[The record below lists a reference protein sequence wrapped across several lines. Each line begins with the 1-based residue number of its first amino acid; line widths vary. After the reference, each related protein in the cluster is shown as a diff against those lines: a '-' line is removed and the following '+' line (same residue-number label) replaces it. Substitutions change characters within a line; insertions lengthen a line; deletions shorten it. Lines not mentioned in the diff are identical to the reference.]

1 MTSVAQSRR
10 MSYWFNCK
18 NRHIRLVPKV
28 ASDELLGIMKTAMTI
43 AQRQIN
49 KPLNV
54 VRESLQTYADRGVFR
69 GFSEIKNG
77 HFQFVWVINH
87 RMELSVDAAKNELR
101 FKRLLPNVP
110 AKSALYAELKSF
122 IERRHDREL
131 PEHRRIDRKRA
142 EVSCANRGGFVSVSL
157 KVKNSQYAYGVNR
170 IINLAH
176 ELFLHLRERR
186 PEYLMENFDVPQE

>member
-1 MTSVAQSRR
+1 MV
-10 MSYWFNCK
+10 
-18 NRHIRLVPKV
+18 
-28 ASDELLGIMKTAMTI
+28 I
-43 AQRQIN
+43 AQKQIN
-49 KPLNV
+49 KPLTV

-87 RMELSVDAAKNELR
+87 RMELSVDTAKHELR

-122 IERRHDREL
+122 IERRHDKEL

-157 KVKNSQYAYGVNR
+157 RVKNNQYTYGVNR
-170 IINLAH
+170 IVNLAH

>member
-1 MTSVAQSRR
+1 
-10 MSYWFNCK
+10 
-18 NRHIRLVPKV
+18 
-28 ASDELLGIMKTAMTI
+28 MKTTMTL

-49 KPLNV
+49 KPLNT
-54 VRESLQTYADRGVFR
+54 VRERLQAYADRGVFR

-77 HFQFVWVINH
+77 HFQFVWVVNH
-87 RMELSVDAAKNELR
+87 RMELSADTAKHELR

-110 AKSALYAELKSF
+110 ARSALYAELKDF
-122 IERRHDREL
+122 IERRHDKEL

-142 EVSCANRGGFVSVSL
+142 EVSCANRGGFVSVAL
-157 KVKNSQYAYGVNR
+157 KVKNNQYAYGVNR
-170 IINLAH
+170 IVNLAH

>member
-1 MTSVAQSRR
+1 MTVS
-10 MSYWFNCK
+10 
-18 NRHIRLVPKV
+18 
-28 ASDELLGIMKTAMTI
+28 
-43 AQRQIN
+43 QRQMTN

-54 VRESLQTYADRGVFR
+54 VREKLQAYADRGVFR

-77 HFQFVWVINH
+77 RFQFVWVVDH
-87 RMELSVDAAKNELR
+87 RMELSVDTAKHELR
-101 FKRLLPNVP
+101 FIRLLPNVP

-122 IERRHDREL
+122 IERRHDKEL

-142 EVSCANRGGFVSVSL
+142 EVSCANRGGFVSVSI
-157 KVKNSQYAYGVNR
+157 KVKSDQYAYGVNR